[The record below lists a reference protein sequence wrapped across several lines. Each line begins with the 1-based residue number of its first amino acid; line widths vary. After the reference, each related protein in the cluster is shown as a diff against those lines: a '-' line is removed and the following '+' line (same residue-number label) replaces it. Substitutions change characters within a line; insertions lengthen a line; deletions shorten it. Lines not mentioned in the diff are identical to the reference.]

1 MNEGMKRAVGI
12 DLGKRMMEVRIL
24 ADGEKI
30 IAWNGRT
37 DEIGRKKLYAMLTE
51 GDRVGIE
58 ACALAFTIAKEII
71 QRTKAEV
78 VVLNSGRLAMIY
90 KSTKKTDSEDAMK
103 IARLVQ
109 RNPRE
114 ELPEVTI
121 PTEWEENARALVKE
135 IGFLKE
141 ERTRYI
147 NRLHSMFAALG
158 ITTIK
163 KADLQTEERRQE
175 KLALLRGI
183 YIGMAT
189 RNMITIDMTE
199 KQIDEL
205 EREQIRM
212 LNENELTPYALSMP
226 GVGPATALAFLAY
239 VGDGS
244 RFSRASEV
252 SNYVG
257 LVPKVDISCTI
268 VKYGHITKAGC
279 NPIRRV
285 VVQGAWSM
293 LMTRNDC
300 ALKEKYFKIADRRGK
315 KIAIVA
321 TARKMVELVYVLV
334 KNRCYFWD
342 MDEKQLRLKLRK
354 YKIMH
359 SLKIEGSAA

>member
-1 MNEGMKRAVGI
+1 MNEGMKRAIGI

-24 ADGEKI
+24 VDGEKM
-30 IAWNGRT
+30 IAWSGRT
-37 DEIGRKKLYAMLTE
+37 DEIGRKKLYSKLGK

-78 VVLNSGRLAMIY
+78 VVLNPGRLAMIY
-90 KSTKKTDSEDAMK
+90 KSNKKTDSEDALK
-103 IARLVQ
+103 IARIIQ

-135 IGFLKE
+135 IGFLKQ

-147 NRLHSMFAALG
+147 NRLHSMFTAVG

-163 KADLQTEERRQE
+163 KANLQTKERRRE
-175 KLALLRGI
+175 FMTLLSGI

-189 RNMITIDMTE
+189 RNIDTIDTVE
-199 KQIDEL
+199 KQIDDL

-212 LNENELTPYALSMP
+212 LNENELASYALSMP

-268 VKYGHITKAGC
+268 VKYGHITKEGC

-293 LMTRNDC
+293 LMTKNNC
-300 ALKEKYFKIADRRGK
+300 VLKDKYYKIADRRGK
-315 KIAIVA
+315 RIAIVA
-321 TARKMVELVYVLV
+321 TARKMVELLYILV

-342 MDEKQLRLKLRK
+342 TDEKQLRLKFKK
-354 YKIMH
+354 YKIEH
-359 SLKIEGSAA
+359 SIKFEGSAA